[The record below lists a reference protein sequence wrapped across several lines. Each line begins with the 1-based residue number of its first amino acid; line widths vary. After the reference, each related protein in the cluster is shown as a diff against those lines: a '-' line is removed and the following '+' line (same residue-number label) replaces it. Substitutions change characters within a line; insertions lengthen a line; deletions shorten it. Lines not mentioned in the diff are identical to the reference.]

1 MSIRVCVAGVTG
13 WVGRALV
20 PALLGRADL
29 GLSAAVARA
38 AAGRRVGEVLS
49 AACEV
54 PIRASVALALEHDV
68 FDVLVDY
75 TSAHAV
81 FDNVRSAVMAG
92 KHVVVGSSGISP
104 EQFAALDIEARSRD
118 VGVLA
123 AGNFAITA
131 VLAQVFARCAAGYVD
146 SWEIIEYAH
155 HDKIDAPSGTAR
167 ELAARLASV
176 GKLPDVVAPE
186 AVVGDPKTRGAAV
199 QGTQVHSI
207 RLPGFVISFETILGK
222 PNERLTIRH
231 DAGAGAEP
239 YVAGTILAIQK
250 VGQLRGVHRGLDKVL
265 DLRLDADAR

>member
-1 MSIRVCVAGVTG
+1 MSIRVGVAGVTG

-20 PALLGRADL
+20 PALLERKNVRL
-29 GLSAAVARA
+29 TAAVARA
-38 AAGRRVGEVLS
+38 SAGKRVGELLGVV
-49 AACEV
+49 CDV
-54 PIRASVALALEHDV
+54 PIRASVALALESDT

-81 FDNVRSAVMAG
+81 FENVRNAVAAG
-92 KHVVVGSSGISP
+92 KHVVVGSSGLT
-104 EQFAALDIEARSRD
+104 EKQFATLDDDARTKN

-131 VLAQVFARCAAGYVD
+131 VLAQVFAHCAAAYVD

-176 GKLPDVVAPE
+176 TKVPDVVAPE

-231 DAGAGAEP
+231 DAGSGAEP
-239 YVAGTILAIQK
+239 YVAGTILAVQK

-265 DLRLDADAR
+265 DLRLA